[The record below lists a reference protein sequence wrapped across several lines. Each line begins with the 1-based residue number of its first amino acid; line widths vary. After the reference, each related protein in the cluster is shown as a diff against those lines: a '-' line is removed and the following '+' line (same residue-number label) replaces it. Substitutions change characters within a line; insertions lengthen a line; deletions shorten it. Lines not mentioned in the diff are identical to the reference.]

1 MKTRDY
7 LKDLAAK
14 DAPGLQQELAA
25 LHKEQ
30 FSLRMQ
36 AAMGQ
41 NNQPHLAVGVRRKIA
56 QVQTVMRRK
65 QANAS

>member
-1 MKTRDY
+1 MKNRDY
-7 LKDLAAK
+7 LKALVAK
-14 DAPGLQQELAA
+14 DASGLQQELSA

-56 QVQTVMRRK
+56 QVQTAMRQK
-65 QANAS
+65 QAKV